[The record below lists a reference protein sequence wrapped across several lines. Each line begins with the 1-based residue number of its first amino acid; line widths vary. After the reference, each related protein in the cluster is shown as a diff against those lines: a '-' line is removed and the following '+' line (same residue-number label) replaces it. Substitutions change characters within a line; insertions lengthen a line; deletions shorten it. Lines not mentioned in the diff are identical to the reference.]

1 MSSKS
6 LCPLCSGS
14 DTPVFGDV
22 HSRTY
27 YRCGNCALVFV
38 DRGSLLSGEDERAR
52 YELHQNNP
60 ADLEYRRFL
69 SRLADPLAEVLPPG
83 AKGLDFGC
91 GPGPTLSLIMAER
104 GFQVEDFDPFFSP
117 DTSLLEKQY
126 DFVTCTEVLEHL
138 YYPASEIELLTGLVQ
153 PGGWL
158 AVMTEMFTPEREFAE
173 WHYVREPTHVA
184 FYSEE
189 TMRWIAERWNLEMHS
204 PHRNVRL
211 FKK

>member
-1 MSSKS
+1 M
-6 LCPLCSGS
+6 
-14 DTPVFGDV
+14 FGDV

-27 YRCGNCALVFV
+27 YRCGDCALVFV
-38 DRGSLLSGEDERAR
+38 DRASLLSGEDERAR

-60 ADLEYRRFL
+60 TDPEYRRFL
-69 SRLADPLAEVLPPG
+69 SRLADPLTEVLPPG

-104 GFQVEDFDPFFSP
+104 GFQVQDFDPFFSP
-117 DTSLLEKQY
+117 DTTLLEKQY

-158 AVMTEMFTPEREFAE
+158 AVMTEMFTPEREFTE

-184 FYSEE
+184 FYSEA
-189 TMRWIAERWNLEMHS
+189 TMNWIAERWNLEMHS